1 MMYRKVYVASL
12 FSPSSPSLTQVDS
25 TKWIPLELQV
35 YINPARISFSYKNWC
50 LCQEAARAGLP
61 YRQQTR
67 WEGHN
72 PCWHSPV
79 PLFPSRAKVLAARV
93 QIDSL
98 GVDHQT
104 NGSNPGSLDNES
116 VSAGNRAGHRFA
128 YSTAQSRT
136 RGWGVH
142 GTPGR
147 GAHDERGHGSKGT
160 WEHSVLAVCSR
171 VSLSKTCKNYDT
183 G

>member
-1 MMYRKVYVASL
+1 M
-12 FSPSSPSLTQVDS
+12 
-25 TKWIPLELQV
+25 
-35 YINPARISFSYKNWC
+35 
-50 LCQEAARAGLP
+50 
-61 YRQQTR
+61 
-67 WEGHN
+67 
-72 PCWHSPV
+72 
-79 PLFPSRAKVLAARV
+79 LAARV

-128 YSTAQSRT
+128 YSTAQSGT

-147 GAHDERGHGSKGT
+147 GDHDERGHGSKGT
-160 WEHSVLAVCSR
+160 WEHSVLAVCSG
-171 VSLSKTCKNYDT
+171 VSLSKSCKNYDT